1 MNKKITWKK
10 ESGFIWSLLGS
21 AIGFGNI
28 LSFSAQCYKNG
39 GGAFLI
45 PFIVALLIL
54 GVPMLF
60 LEGAIGHRMR
70 LPIVSAYGEILGKF
84 GKTLGWLM
92 VAAVATIGGFY
103 TVLTGYSV
111 AYAYF
116 SGMNLIPEDTA
127 TFFKHTFLQDS
138 GSLTSFGGI
147 SWTILLVTGVCALF
161 SWFVL
166 TRNIRSGIEK
176 VCSIFMPILMI
187 FILAFAIV
195 VCFLPGATEGFKNY
209 LIPDF
214 AKLSD
219 GRLWRDV
226 FGHVFFSFSLGLG
239 IITGYSRYASA
250 KTSIPKAMWYM
261 ALGNFLVSV
270 IAGFAIFGAV
280 GYLSHVSGVPFT
292 QIVQSDSTFEMGFVI
307 FPQILH
313 IFTPWLSSLIG
324 VIFFFAVFIAGITGF
339 FSIAESIAGNIEVEF
354 GTTRKKAVAI
364 GSIVMMAISFFFC
377 MGNGQPLLGSLA
389 PMLLG
394 NNMLLG
400 GLAEVAVFMYIAQG
414 IRDDKIWFKGSQRTL
429 FYHLVKTIVPMI
441 LCLILIAA
449 ISAEVQNGFGPSELV
464 RWGWFAGALALA
476 TLLSQKRAAAPIAV
490 KEFS

>member
-1 MNKKITWKK
+1 MSKMTWKK

-45 PFIVALLIL
+45 PFVVALLVL

-60 LEGAIGHRMR
+60 LEGAIGHRTG
-70 LPIVSAYGEILGKF
+70 LPIVSAYGQILGRV
-84 GKTLGWLM
+84 GKTLGWIM

-116 SGMNLIPEDTA
+116 SATNAIPADTA

-138 GSLTSFGGI
+138 GSLTVWGG
-147 SWTILLVTGVCALF
+147 F
-161 SWFVL
+161 SWPILIVTLLCSGFSWYVL

-176 VCSIFMPILMI
+176 ICSIFMPILMVL
-187 FILAFAIV
+187 ILFFAVV
-195 VCFLPGATEGFKNY
+195 VCFLPGSAEGFRNY

-214 AKLSD
+214 QKLAD

-239 IITGYSRYASA
+239 IITAYSRYASSN
-250 KTSIPKAMWYM
+250 TSIPKAMWYM

-270 IAGFAIFGAV
+270 TAGFAIFGAV
-280 GYLSHVSGVPFT
+280 GYLSHVSGVPFRE
-292 QIVQSDSTFEMGFVI
+292 IVKSDSTFEMGFVI
-307 FPQILH
+307 FPQILQV
-313 IFTPWLSSLIG
+313 FKPWLASVIG
-324 VIFFFAVFIAGITGF
+324 VIFFFAVFIAGITGV
-339 FSIAESIAGNIEVEF
+339 FSIAESFAGNVEVEF
-354 GTTRKKAVAI
+354 GVSRKRAVATA
-364 GSIVMMAISFFFC
+364 SIVMMVISLFFC
-377 MGNGQPLLGSLA
+377 MGNGQPILGALA

-400 GLAEVAVFMYIAQG
+400 GLAEVVVFMYIAKSIQN
-414 IRDDKIWFKGSQRTL
+414 DALWFKDKKRTII
-429 FYHLVKTIVPMI
+429 YHLVKKLVPFILLMI
-441 LCLILIAA
+441 LFFA
-449 ISAEVQNGFGPSELV
+449 ISAEIQNGFGPSEIV
-464 RWGWFAGALALA
+464 RWGWFTGALLIGALLA
-476 TLLSQKRAAAPIAV
+476 QKRAVSLKEAV
-490 KEFS
+490 TT

>member
-1 MNKKITWKK
+1 MTWKK

-60 LEGAIGHRMR
+60 LEGVIGHRTR
-70 LPIVSAYGEILGKF
+70 LPIVSAYGQILGKF

-116 SGMNLIPEDTA
+116 AGTNSIPADTA
-127 TFFKHTFLQDS
+127 TFFKQTFLQDS
-138 GSLTSFGGI
+138 GSLSSFGGV
-147 SWTILLVTGVCALF
+147 SWIILLVTTLCALF
-161 SWFVL
+161 SWVVL
-166 TRNIRSGIEK
+166 SRNIRSGIEK
-176 VCSIFMPILMI
+176 MCSIFMPILMVL
-187 FILAFAIV
+187 ILFFAVV
-195 VCFLPGATEGFKNY
+195 VCFLPGASVGFKQY

-214 AKLSD
+214 SKLSD
-219 GRLWRDV
+219 FRLWRDV

-239 IITGYSRYASA
+239 IITAYSRYAA
-250 KTSIPKAMWYM
+250 AGTSIPKAMWYM

-280 GYLSHVSGVPFT
+280 GYLSHVSGTPFSE
-292 QIVQSDSTFEMGFVI
+292 IVKSDSTFEMGFVI

-313 IFTPWLSSLIG
+313 VFTPWIGSVIG
-324 VIFFFAVFIAGITGF
+324 VIFFFAVFIAGITGV
-339 FSIAESIAGNIEVEF
+339 FSIAESFAGNIEEEF
-354 GTTRKKAVAI
+354 GASRKRAVGI
-364 GSIVMMAISFFFC
+364 TSIIMLIISGFFC

-400 GLAEVAVFMYIAQG
+400 GLAEVIAFMYIAKG
-414 IRDDKIWFKGSQRTL
+414 IRDDAIWFNGSKRTTI
-429 FYHLVKTIVPMI
+429 YHLAKKIVPCI
-441 LCLILIAA
+441 LFVILLAA
-449 ISAEVQNGFGPSELV
+449 ITLEFANEFSLSETV
-464 RWGWFAGALALA
+464 RWGWFVCALGVGA
-476 TLLSQKRAAAPIAV
+476 LLSQKRSPAQEPIAA
-490 KEFS
+490 

>member
-1 MNKKITWKK
+1 MSSVTWKK

-45 PFIVALLIL
+45 PFVVALLVL

-60 LEGAIGHRMR
+60 LEGAIGHRTG
-70 LPIVSAYGEILGKF
+70 LPIVSAYGQILGKA

-92 VAAVATIGGFY
+92 VAAVVTIGGFY

-116 SGMNLIPEDTA
+116 AGANVIPADTA
-127 TFFKHTFLQDS
+127 TFFKQTFLQNS
-138 GSLTSFGGI
+138 GSLTVWGGF
-147 SWTILLVTGVCALF
+147 SWPILLVTLFCGLF

-176 VCSIFMPILMI
+176 VCSFFMPILMVL
-187 FILAFAIV
+187 ILFFAIV
-195 VCFLPGATEGFKNY
+195 VCFLPGAAEGFRHY
-209 LIPDF
+209 LVPDF
-214 AKLSD
+214 SRLSD

-239 IITGYSRYASA
+239 IITAYSRYACNN
-250 KTSIPKAMWYM
+250 TSIPKAMWYM

-280 GYLSHVSGVPFT
+280 GYLSHVSGIPFKD
-292 QIVQSDSTFEMGFVI
+292 IVKSDSTFEMGFVI

-313 IFTPWLSSLIG
+313 VFAPWIGSVIG
-324 VIFFFAVFIAGITGF
+324 VVFFFAVFIAGITGV
-339 FSIAESIAGNIEVEF
+339 FSIAESCAGNIEVEF
-354 GTTRKKAVAI
+354 GTSRKKAVGI
-364 GSIVMMAISFFFC
+364 TSLIMMVISLFFC
-377 MGNGQPLLGSLA
+377 MGNGQPLLGALA

-400 GLAEVAVFMYIAQG
+400 GLAEVVVFMYIAAG
-414 IRDDKIWFKGSQRTL
+414 IRDDGIWFAATKRTII
-429 FYHLVKTIVPMI
+429 YHLVKRVVPVI
-441 LCLILIAA
+441 LFFILFAA
-449 ISAEVQNGFGPSELV
+449 ISAEVKSGFGPSEIV
-464 RWGWFAGALALA
+464 RWGWFGGALLIAA
-476 TLLSQKRAAAPIAV
+476 LLSQKRAVSYEPITT
-490 KEFS
+490 